1 MKTKVFFEILI
12 SFLRSGLQMV
22 YWHTV
27 NCDYDLMKEII
38 ILVKVLLLLFIMI
51 YNMMRILSVLQVT
64 AGKIVIK

>member
-1 MKTKVFFEILI
+1 
-12 SFLRSGLQMV
+12 MV

-38 ILVKVLLLLFIMI
+38 ILVKVLLLLFMMI